1 MLPSHHHRT
10 TAAVHPIQLR
20 KSLSAGTWNIRS
32 LSGTGAACLLVVQL
46 SRAHIN
52 IMGLQEV
59 RWHYSG
65 ELTVQDYKLHWSG
78 PPTVSTRQGGVAIAM
93 DQLAARALISWR
105 PINDRLLTA
114 TFQHSLGQLQVIVAY
129 APTELAAAD
138 VKDSFY
144 QYLEHTL
151 SSLQPAQPTLILGD
165 FSAVTGRQRDPHRT
179 VVGPHGHGTP
189 NDNTE
194 RLLNFC
200 VGGGFRIGG
209 HTLLEL
215 VFKR

>member
-1 MLPSHHHRT
+1 MPTGGAIIQGPHQHYGT
-10 TAAVHPIQLR
+10 TG
-20 KSLSAGTWNIRS
+20 GTLALFW
-32 LSGTGAACLLVVQL
+32 GADSSRLQTTLV
-46 SRAHIN
+46 RASDCI
-52 IMGLQEV
+52 
-59 RWHYSG
+59 
-65 ELTVQDYKLHWSG
+65 YK
-78 PPTVSTRQGGVAIAM
+78 TRGVAIAM